1 MLKKLFD
8 LLISLLPSA
17 VSIATKFQEDK
28 KNENFLD
35 VVKGIEVRLDKML
48 SEFTEKFNVILFW
61 IRILLILQFINFI
74 LLILILIL
82 RGK

>member
-35 VVKGIEVRLDKML
+35 VVKGIEFRLDKML
-48 SEFTEKFNVILFW
+48 SEFIEKFNVILFW

>member
-17 VSIATKFQEDK
+17 VSIASKFQEDK

-35 VVKGIEVRLDKML
+35 VVKGIEFRLDKML
-48 SEFTEKFNVILFW
+48 SEFIEKFNVILFW

>member
-48 SEFTEKFNVILFW
+48 SEFIEKFNVILFW

>member
-17 VSIATKFQEDK
+17 VSIASKFQEDK

>member
-17 VSIATKFQEDK
+17 ISIANKFQEDK

-48 SEFTEKFNVILFW
+48 SEFIEKFNVILFW

>member
-17 VSIATKFQEDK
+17 VSIASKFQEGK

-35 VVKGIEVRLDKML
+35 VVKDIEVRLDKML
-48 SEFTEKFNVILFW
+48 SEFIEKFNVILFW

>member
-1 MLKKLFD
+1 
-8 LLISLLPSA
+8 LPSA
-17 VSIATKFQEDK
+17 ISIATKFQEDK

-48 SEFTEKFNVILFW
+48 SEFIEKFNVILFW

>member
-17 VSIATKFQEDK
+17 VSIASKFQEDK

-48 SEFTEKFNVILFW
+48 SEFI
-61 IRILLILQFINFI
+61 
-74 LLILILIL
+74 
-82 RGK
+82 

>member
-1 MLKKLFD
+1 
-8 LLISLLPSA
+8 
-17 VSIATKFQEDK
+17 
-28 KNENFLD
+28 
-35 VVKGIEVRLDKML
+35 ML
-48 SEFTEKFNVILFW
+48 SEFIEKFNVILFW